1 MKPETDA
8 TPPADPPDLWAGLDE
23 YMDSPAFREAMADE
37 FPEDAAEWTDP
48 VSRRRFLTIMGASLA
63 LAGAAGC
70 SPRPAPMRKI
80 VPYTRQPEQL
90 TPGVPLL
97 FASAF
102 PLGGFA
108 TGVVVISR
116 EGRPVKVEGNPD
128 HPSSLGGCDVFAQG
142 SLLDLY
148 DPDRSKVVTHRG
160 SPTTYDEAV
169 PAARWNRL
177 SVAESM
183 LTTTGGKA
191 DHRLAVKSGD
201 VEPFARALAAELG
214 VGGVPA
220 AGSLSDA
227 ARAWVRPLAADLR
240 KPEHKGKAVVVAG
253 DHQSP
258 AVHALAHAINSA
270 LGAVGETVILTAP
283 ADARPDGKVI
293 DLPTLVKEM
302 AGKQVEALL
311 ILGGNPAFTAP
322 ADLDFAGALK
332 NVPFKAHLGA
342 EVDET
347 AILCEWH

>member
-1 MKPETDA
+1 SVGPGHVRYCRDFA
-8 TPPADPPDLWAGLDE
+8 
-23 YMDSPAFREAMADE
+23 
-37 FPEDAAEWTDP
+37 
-48 VSRRRFLTIMGASLA
+48 SRRKVREH
-63 LAGAAGC
+63 
-70 SPRPAPMRKI
+70 K
-80 VPYTRQPEQL
+80 ED
-90 TPGVPLL
+90 
-97 FASAF
+97 
-102 PLGGFA
+102 GGTA
-108 TGVVVISR
+108 
-116 EGRPVKVEGNPD
+116 D
-128 HPSSLGGCDVFAQG
+128 QM
-142 SLLDLY
+142 
-148 DPDRSKVVTHRG
+148 
-160 SPTTYDEAV
+160 
-169 PAARWNRL
+169 NRL
-177 SVAESM
+177 YVVESM

-332 NVPFKAHLGA
+332 NVAFKAHLGA

-347 AILCEWH
+347 AILCEWHLNEAHFLEAWGDGRGHDGTVAIQQPLIAPLYGGRSAIELVSAVRRDPGRPSPGNQGGGPVPPTEGREIVRAYWRRWLEP